1 MHNCE
6 EMNVKVENIVMR
18 VTWRSTKKGK
28 LEGCGERTGKLLS
41 TLNSSIVKKKYK
53 MNSLS
58 NYVWK
63 SIAFIN

>member
-6 EMNVKVENIVMR
+6 EMNVKVETIVMR
-18 VTWRSTKKGK
+18 VTWRSTVGF
-28 LEGCGERTGKLLS
+28 GERTGKLLS

-53 MNSLS
+53 MNSLL

-63 SIAFIN
+63 SIAYH